1 MSSLTSAPDTPC
13 VGICSTAIG
22 DDVCLGCAR
31 TFAEISFWAEM
42 SEAEKAASW
51 SRLPVRK
58 VWLAVVRPLQG
69 HLEVLSDNAQ
79 ECAVFTLRDGRVL
92 QLGQPYQLDGRRWL
106 PLDCG
111 GIHALLEIS
120 QTSWPQQL
128 HAFLA
133 DGGRK

>member
-1 MSSLTSAPDTPC
+1 MSSLTSPPETPC

-69 HLEVLSDNAQ
+69 HLEVLSDQAQ
-79 ECAVFTLRDGRVL
+79 EYAVFTLRDGRVL
-92 QLGQPYQLDGRRWL
+92 QLGQPYQQEGRRWL
-106 PLDCG
+106 PLSCRG
-111 GIHALLEIS
+111 THALLEIS
-120 QTSWPQQL
+120 LASWPQQL
-128 HAFLA
+128 HDFLA
-133 DGGRK
+133 GKRQP